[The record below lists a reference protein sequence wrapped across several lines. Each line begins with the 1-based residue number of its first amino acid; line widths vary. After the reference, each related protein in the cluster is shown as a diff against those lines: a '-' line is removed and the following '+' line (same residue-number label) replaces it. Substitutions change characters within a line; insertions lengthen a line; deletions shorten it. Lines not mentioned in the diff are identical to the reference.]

1 MAQKPRPARKRHTW
15 LSILSSVTSLQPDQW
30 LRLLVLTLVTVLATL
45 FILMSLLFI
54 GTRFF
59 GLRILAGQI
68 FLDPNYQSLG
78 AHVTVDATAGFQ
90 NSGIFLKA
98 GQQISLYPEGRI
110 HLASEQIYDFARS
123 VKPLIVKELP
133 NRNWPAQIKQRYQL
147 SKLADNSVFYRD
159 WVGPEGDPE
168 QSDIL
173 EDCKLRKNE
182 PWGRLLAVI
191 IPAKDFSEI
200 PTVLAQSDPFE
211 VLKDKKLNVSQL
223 RPVFNKTEFKADQDG
238 WLTFIVNEAVISQ
251 YSPSKDARDYYD
263 ALQQAYKEL
272 SNNHNKKIH
281 LGSLPL
287 VFFSDNAGAFRI
299 TVRY

>member
-1 MAQKPRPARKRHTW
+1 
-15 LSILSSVTSLQPDQW
+15 
-30 LRLLVLTLVTVLATL
+30 
-45 FILMSLLFI
+45 MSLLFI

-98 GQQISLYPEGRI
+98 GQQISLSPEGRI

-133 NRNWPAQIKQRYQL
+133 NRNWPAQIKQRYQ
-147 SKLADNSVFYRD
+147 SKPSDNNVFYRD

-168 QSDIL
+168 PSDIL
-173 EDCKLRKNE
+173 EDCKLKKTQN
-182 PWGRLLAVI
+182 WGTLLAVI
-191 IPAKDFSEI
+191 IPAKSFSEI
-200 PTVLAQSDPFE
+200 PTFSESDPFQ
-211 VLKDKKLNVSQL
+211 VLKDNNLNLSQL
-223 RPVFNKTEFKADQDG
+223 VTVNHNNTEFTAKQDG
-238 WLTFIVNEAVISQ
+238 WLTFIVNEAVISPDSQ
-251 YSPSKDARDYYD
+251 SKDAKDYYE
-263 ALQQAYKEL
+263 ALKRAAEEL
-272 SNNHNKKIH
+272 SDGTRKRIH
-281 LGSLPL
+281 LRSLPL